1 MSDSRLSKQRN
12 NVEEEQPRQEK
23 EAVRI
28 RSPKYSLSPSIFTQL
43 KLKFQYS
50 WSDFVFV
57 CGDFSFRRETREDK
71 ERAEAPCEEKQ
82 DESQCLP
89 LNLPVFFFFFC

>member
-1 MSDSRLSKQRN
+1 M
-12 NVEEEQPRQEK
+12 
-23 EAVRI
+23 
-28 RSPKYSLSPSIFTQL
+28 
-43 KLKFQYS
+43 
-50 WSDFVFV
+50 FV

-89 LNLPVFFFFFC
+89 LNLPVFFFFFLLRFLFSRVKKMGICDSRVSCGGFGFN